1 MSLGTRWRIQQTSTQ
16 ARPKFIQQ
24 KELHYSLPQLKVALG
39 TGIASHQ
46 HLSCSVVQSITMVE
60 KLHQLQHSSVYNS
73 KKMILKK
80 IYLSWWT
87 TQSLARVFY
96 MFICSY
102 ILTYSLQV
110 IFFLSMIICS
120 YVFID
125 SFLADKDFFFVFLCS
140 CVFIDFLYLS
150 LFQPVITSRIYAL
163 H

>member
-60 KLHQLQHSSVYNS
+60 KLHQLQHSSAYNS

-87 TQSLARVFY
+87 TQSLASLLYVYLFLY
-96 MFICSY
+96 IDLFI
-102 ILTYSLQV
+102 
-110 IFFLSMIICS
+110 
-120 YVFID
+120 
-125 SFLADKDFFFVFLCS
+125 AGKFFFVYDHLFLCIHWFS
-140 CVFIDFLYLS
+140 LYFFVSACYHIKNLC
-150 LFQPVITSRIYAL
+150 PAL
-163 H
+163 NYNCAKIMSSIKLIL